1 MSAWLNILII
11 CCCIT
16 IQGFFS
22 GAEMV
27 LLSANRLRLRR
38 RITQGSKGAALAL
51 EMINNPRW
59 FLSSTSTGTNMFVII
74 SSVVTAVWFES
85 LFATYRE
92 LLTVVI
98 IAPFLLMF
106 GEIIPR
112 TIFQQRATELAPRI
126 AYPFCIAS
134 RIISPVTLLVFQI
147 SRLFYT
153 TLGKEPLHRK
163 DFSTREEL
171 ELMLLAPGHGSDLKK
186 KEKKLIKRVFHLAR
200 KRACDVMIPLVH
212 VTAVPHTA
220 AIIDVIKTVRRTGY
234 SRIPV
239 FKGRIDNIIGI
250 VYAFDLLDV
259 PDDTAVIS
267 RFIRKTPF
275 VPELKRADELLLF
288 MQKTGNSIAA
298 VVDEYGGSTG
308 IITIEDILEEVV
320 GEISD
325 EYDREV
331 KQLVKLGK
339 NKFLASARIEIEEL
353 NERLGL
359 DLPKEGYE
367 TAGGFLLKQM
377 ARIPQKGETLLHRGI
392 KFTVAKSSSR
402 SIHEIVI
409 SLPEKGTDM
418 SGRNGKQQ

>member
-1 MSAWLNILII
+1 MNSWHMSAWLNILII
-11 CCCIT
+11 CCCVI

-22 GAEMV
+22 GSEMV
-27 LLSANRLRLRR
+27 LLSSNKLRLRR
-38 RITQGSKGAALAL
+38 KIAQGSKGAVLAL
-51 EMINNPRW
+51 EMIDNPRW
-59 FLSSTSTGTNMFVII
+59 FLSTTSTGTNMFVII

-85 LFATYRE
+85 FFKTYGE
-92 LLTVVI
+92 LLTVI
-98 IAPFLLMF
+98 IISPVLLMF

-126 AYPFCIAS
+126 AYPLWIAS
-134 RIISPVTLLVFQI
+134 RIISPLTLLIFQI

-153 TLGKEPLHRK
+153 SLGKESLHRE
-163 DFSTREEL
+163 DFITREEL
-171 ELMLLAPGHGSDLKK
+171 ELMLVTPGHGSDLKK
-186 KEKKLIKRVFHLAR
+186 KEKRLIKRVFHLA
-200 KRACDVMIPLVH
+200 KSKVSDVMIPLVH
-212 VTAVPHTA
+212 VTAVPDTGSVK
-220 AIIDVIKTVRRTGY
+220 DVVKTVRRTGY

-239 FKGRIDNIIGI
+239 FKDRIDNLIGI
-250 VYAFDLLDV
+250 VYAFDLLDA
-259 PDDTAVIS
+259 PDDAAMAS
-267 RFIRKTPF
+267 LFIRKVPF

-288 MQKTGNSIAA
+288 MQKSRNSIAI
-298 VVDEYGGSTG
+298 VVDEYGGSIG

-325 EYDREV
+325 EYDHEV
-331 KQLVKLGK
+331 KQWGKLGK
-339 NKFLASARIEIEEL
+339 NKFLVNARIEIEEI

-377 ARIPQKGETLLHRGI
+377 GRIPQKGETLLHRGI

-409 SLPEKGTDM
+409 SLPEKETDT
-418 SGRNGKQQ
+418 

>member
-1 MSAWLNILII
+1 MNSWHMSAWLNILII
-11 CCCIT
+11 CCCVI

-22 GAEMV
+22 GSEMV
-27 LLSANRLRLRR
+27 LLSSNKLRLRR
-38 RITQGSKGAALAL
+38 KIAQGSKGAVLAL
-51 EMINNPRW
+51 EMIDNPRW
-59 FLSSTSTGTNMFVII
+59 FLATTSTGTNMFVII

-85 LFATYRE
+85 FFKTYGE
-92 LLTVVI
+92 LLTVI
-98 IAPFLLMF
+98 IISPFLLMF

-126 AYPFCIAS
+126 AYPFWIAS
-134 RIISPVTLLVFQI
+134 RIISPLTLLIFQI
-147 SRLFYT
+147 SKLFYT
-153 TLGKEPLHRK
+153 SLGKESLHRE
-163 DFSTREEL
+163 DFITREEL
-171 ELMLLAPGHGSDLKK
+171 ELMLVTPGHGSDLKK
-186 KEKKLIKRVFHLAR
+186 KEKRLIKRVFHLA
-200 KRACDVMIPLVH
+200 KSKVSDVMIPLVH
-212 VTAVPHTA
+212 VTAVPDTGS
-220 AIIDVIKTVRRTGY
+220 IKDVVKTVRRTGY

-239 FKGRIDNIIGI
+239 FKDRIDNLIGI
-250 VYAFDLLDV
+250 VYAFDLLDA
-259 PDDTAVIS
+259 PDDAAMAS
-267 RFIRKTPF
+267 RFIRKVPF

-288 MQKTGNSIAA
+288 MQKSGNSIAI

-325 EYDREV
+325 EYDHEV
-331 KQLVKLGK
+331 KQWGKLGK
-339 NKFLASARIEIEEL
+339 NKFLVNARIEIEEI

-377 ARIPQKGETLLHRGI
+377 GRIPQKGETLLHRGI

-409 SLPEKGTDM
+409 SLPEKETDT
-418 SGRNGKQQ
+418 